1 MGVRFQ
7 LNSTATSGAAAQKL
21 ETISGMIIHQ
31 SQLKLQEETVA
42 NEKQFLKAV

>member
-21 ETISGMIIHQ
+21 ETISGMILHQ
-31 SQLKLQEETVA
+31 SQPKFPAETAA